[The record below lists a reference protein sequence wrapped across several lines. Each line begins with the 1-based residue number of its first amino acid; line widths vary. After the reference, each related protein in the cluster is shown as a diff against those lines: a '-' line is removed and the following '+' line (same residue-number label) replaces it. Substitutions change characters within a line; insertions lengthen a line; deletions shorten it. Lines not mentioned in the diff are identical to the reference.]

1 MLVVKKCAWC
11 DKNLGS
17 IPLKLSEMER
27 ADLITHG
34 ICETCKD
41 YQLNLLEKTHKHKQR
56 KQKILR
62 KL

>member
-1 MLVVKKCAWC
+1 MLVLKKCAWC
-11 DKNLGS
+11 DKSLGN
-17 IPLKLSEMER
+17 IPLKFSELEH

-41 YQLNLLEKTHKHKQR
+41 YQLNLLEKAHKLRQR
-56 KQKILR
+56 KQKILK